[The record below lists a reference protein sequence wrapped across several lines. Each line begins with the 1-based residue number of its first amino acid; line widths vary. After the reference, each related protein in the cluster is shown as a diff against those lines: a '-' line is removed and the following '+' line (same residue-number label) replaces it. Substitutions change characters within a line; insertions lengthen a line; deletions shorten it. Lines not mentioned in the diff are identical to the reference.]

1 MTALSPLDLL
11 LEGGACLTS
20 MDVKLSGS
28 GLILIGLGPGDLGL
42 MTKHAIDAARDLSL
56 IHI

>member
-1 MTALSPLDLL
+1 
-11 LEGGACLTS
+11 

-42 MTKHAIDAARDLSL
+42 MTKHAIDAPRTQIFDSWKDTPQLYHR
-56 IHI
+56 IKKVV